1 MLGSDDAD
9 WYADVDRTIGSR
21 IHESVRAADED
32 VPRRIRQP
40 RDQLAHHR
48 AVDAAAV
55 VAIAHRSPARQRDQ
69 NVTNFSQWD

>member
-1 MLGSDDAD
+1 MPTGTPTSTAP
-9 WYADVDRTIGSR
+9 S
-21 IHESVRAADED
+21 AAAFTKAFE
-32 VPRRIRQP
+32 PQMKTCP
-40 RDQLAHHR
+40 GASGKRDQLAHHR